1 MQVYSL
7 QYVCK
12 VDKATNTKED
22 MKMQNVVEMVIEA
35 YIRVMGAEKW
45 YSLTAEQQHDIIM
58 TIVKDASKALENI

>member
-1 MQVYSL
+1 
-7 QYVCK
+7 
-12 VDKATNTKED
+12 
-22 MKMQNVVEMVIEA
+22 MQNVVEMVIEA